1 MDPEKRAAVIS
12 LFEEMGKKEQ
22 QAAPDSKRDVQIGD
36 TTIIGST
43 IVLCTSDQALKD
55 VLSTLMGKMAPPAK

>member
-12 LFEEMGKKEQ
+12 LFEEMGKKERL
-22 QAAPDSKRDVQIGD
+22 AEPERMSDALIGD

-43 IVLCTSDQALKD
+43 IVFCMPEQVAGL
-55 VLSTLMGKMAPPAK
+55 LSTLFKKQK